1 MKLQIDTDILDKEGI
16 SIDDFILLLHL
27 YFHNHSINNVNPT
40 LLEENNLS
48 SNGVDFV
55 ENILLKC
62 DTTMPLESSIKKLAE
77 ELKNIY
83 PKGKKDNMYY
93 WTDGI
98 SLIIKRLKIFFKK
111 YGIYSNEIIIDATK
125 RYVDSFNGDYR
136 FMKLLKY
143 FIFKE
148 KKGEGGDVES
158 SSDLLNFIENNEG
171 EESSNDWSTELR

>member
-1 MKLQIDTDILDKEGI
+1 
-16 SIDDFILLLHL
+16 
-27 YFHNHSINNVNPT
+27 
-40 LLEENNLS
+40 
-48 SNGVDFV
+48 
-55 ENILLKC
+55 
-62 DTTMPLESSIKKLAE
+62 
-77 ELKNIY
+77 
-83 PKGKKDNMYY
+83 MYY

-171 EESSNDWSTELR
+171 EELSNDWSTELR